1 MNLCMNKFSFASKNV
16 CYSQHHLLT
25 NLFLYIVHLYQI
37 LNSYMFIALFYFLFS
52 SNNPFTQTL
61 IPCNCYSF

>member
-37 LNSYMFIALFYFLFS
+37 LNSYMFIALFYF
-52 SNNPFTQTL
+52 
-61 IPCNCYSF
+61 